1 VAIQDQ
7 FQRFLSDIE
16 PSATTKSN
24 ASGAHTSLRV
34 HLEQHDTFSQYHVS
48 AFLSGSYKR
57 NTAIRPVVVAGIVTR
72 PDVDIIEVT
81 SHTLSDRQSL
91 VLDLLYSALKDKY
104 GASCLTL
111 NRGSIHVEIAL
122 ADMDVIPIIAPNG
135 MEGTLYIPDR
145 DLKQWLE
152 TNPPGHTTWTTEMND
167 KSDGRFKPLVK
178 LTKWW
183 RRENPTRSKKP
194 KGFVLECITAECTN
208 LQETQYAELFVG
220 TLETIVSR
228 YQAYVLA
235 GIVPW
240 IKDPG
245 VPTNSVTS
253 KVSFEEFQGFYNKV
267 KVHAELGRR
276 AINETDQEKALALW
290 RQIFGNRFPA
300 PDVSENKSYL
310 APAVVPG
317 SLTFP
322 DKPIIPRKPGGFA

>member
-1 VAIQDQ
+1 VAIQEQ

-16 PSATTKSN
+16 PSATTQSN
-24 ASGAHTSLRV
+24 ASSAHTSLRA
-34 HLEQHDTFSQYHVS
+34 HLEQHETFSQYHLS
-48 AFLSGSYKR
+48 TFLSGSYKR
-57 NTAIRPVVVAGIVTR
+57 DTAIRPIMVADVVTR
-72 PDVDIIEVT
+72 PDVDIIAVT
-81 SHTLSDRQSL
+81 SHTLSDRQSV
-91 VLDLLYSALKDKY
+91 VLGLLYSALKDKY

-111 NRGSIHVEIAL
+111 NRRSVHVETCL
-122 ADMDVIPIIAPNG
+122 ADMDVVPIIAPSG

-167 KSDGRFKPLVK
+167 KSVGRFKPLVK

-194 KGFVLECITAECTN
+194 KGFVLECITAECMN

-228 YQAYVLA
+228 YQAYVSA

-240 IKDPG
+240 IQDPG
-245 VPTNSVTS
+245 VLTNSVTS
-253 KVSFEEFQGFYNKV
+253 KVSFEEFRDFYAKV
-267 KVHAELGRR
+267 KAYAELGRR
-276 AINETDQEKALALW
+276 AINETDDEKALVPW
-290 RQIFGNRFPA
+290 RRIFGNRFPA
-300 PDVSENKSYL
+300 AIVFENRSYL
-310 APAVVPG
+310 APAVVPS

>member
-24 ASGAHTSLRV
+24 ASSAHTSLRT
-34 HLEQHDTFSQYHVS
+34 HLEQHNVFSQYHLNT
-48 AFLSGSYKR
+48 FLSGSYKR
-57 NTAIRPVVVAGIVTR
+57 NTATRPIIVNGIVTR
-72 PDVDIIEVT
+72 PDVDIIVVT
-81 SHTLSDRQSL
+81 LHTLSDSQRV

-111 NRGSIHVEIAL
+111 NRRSIHVETAL
-122 ADMDVIPIIAPNG
+122 ADLDTVPIIAPNG

-167 KSDGRFKPLVK
+167 TSGGRFKPLVK
-178 LTKWW
+178 LMKWW
-183 RRENPTRSKKP
+183 RREHPTRSKKP
-194 KGFVLECITAECTN
+194 KGFVLECIIAECMN
-208 LQETQYAELFVG
+208 MQETQYAELFVS

-228 YQAYVLA
+228 YQYAISV

-240 IKDPG
+240 IRDPG
-245 VPTNSVTS
+245 VPTSSVTS
-253 KVSFEEFQGFYNKV
+253 KVGFDEFQGFYNKV
-267 KVHAELGRR
+267 KTHAELGRK

-290 RQIFGNRFPA
+290 QRVFGNRFPA
-300 PDVSENKSYL
+300 SDVAESKSYL
-310 APAVVPG
+310 APAVVPS